1 MKFDP
6 SLDLVLER
14 TVDVSPALVWKA
26 WTTPE
31 HLEKWFTPAPWTA
44 KNCVIDLRPG
54 GAFRSVM
61 VSPEGEEHPQS
72 GCYLEVVHEKRLVW
86 TDALEE
92 GFRPTRGAPH
102 LPFRFTAMV
111 ELEPAGA
118 GTLYRAT
125 VMHAD
130 AASRDQHDAMGF
142 ADGWGAALTQL
153 VAHMKS
159 VGR

>member
-1 MKFDP
+1 MNFDP

-14 TVDVSPALVWKA
+14 TVDISPALVWKA

-72 GCYLEVVHEKRLVW
+72 GCYLEVVHEKKLVW

-92 GFRPTRGAPH
+92 GFRPAKSAPH
-102 LPFRFTAMV
+102 LPFRFTATI
-111 ELEPAGA
+111 ELEAAGG
-118 GTLYRAT
+118 GTRYRAT

-130 AASRDQHDAMGF
+130 AASRDQHAAMGF

-159 VGR
+159 AGR